1 MARGSL
7 PIVRLTEFWQRM
19 DDELGAAYSRSWA
32 KDTVLSELSGRTAL
46 AALEQGDPVKNV
58 WRAVAAHLELPSVRR

>member
-1 MARGSL
+1 
-7 PIVRLTEFWQRM
+7 M
-19 DDELGAAYSRSWA
+19 DEHFGAAYARSWA
-32 KDTVLSELSGRTAL
+32 ADTVLSELAGRTAL